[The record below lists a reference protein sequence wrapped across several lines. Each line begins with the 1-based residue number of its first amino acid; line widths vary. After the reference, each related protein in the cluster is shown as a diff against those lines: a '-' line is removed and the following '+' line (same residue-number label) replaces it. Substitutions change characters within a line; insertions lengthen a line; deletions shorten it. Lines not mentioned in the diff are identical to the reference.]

1 MQHMLLFCM
10 CLHMNAGFSIKI
22 AKKYFKQKK
31 QILSTVQLLFILI
44 SAFLP
49 FFGLW
54 KQKVEKMSQSKLR
67 WYMNWHWTNV

>member
-1 MQHMLLFCM
+1 MQHMLCFCV
-10 CLHMNAGFSIKI
+10 CLHMNADFSIKI

-31 QILSTVQLLFILI
+31 QTLFTGLLPFVPI

-54 KQKVEKMSQSKLR
+54 KQKVEKVSQSR
-67 WYMNWHWTNV
+67 FRRYMNWHWANV